1 MASARHQ
8 YFSQRL
14 ISLPNLGIGKLSASD
29 NIYKA
34 MLDPE
39 REDEERQSG
48 GGGGGVWD
56 SFIFDFSEPLHVLV
70 SIVNWFHSDN
80 AVHLFLIP
88 ISMMSPIFREHTDN
102 STLILG

>member
-39 REDEERQSG
+39 REDEESEADGAGQ
-48 GGGGGVWD
+48 GVFGNLD
-56 SFIFDFSEPLHVLV
+56 RGRL
-70 SIVNWFHSDN
+70 
-80 AVHLFLIP
+80 
-88 ISMMSPIFREHTDN
+88 
-102 STLILG
+102 